1 MQKKNKKINKNLD
14 YEKKVTLALIDVLL
28 PIHVYI
34 VNLIRKKYISVSS
47 AQINWSSAKKSSIC
61 Y

>member
-1 MQKKNKKINKNLD
+1 MQKKNKKINKKIGLG
-14 YEKKVTLALIDVLL
+14 KKLTLALIDVLL

-34 VNLIRKKYISVSS
+34 VNLIREKYISVSS
-47 AQINWSSAKKSSIC
+47 ARIKLSSAKKSSIC